1 VVGAK
6 DRSSV
11 GGLRDVAFP
20 AKQNMPLS
28 HGIERCCRRSM
39 LGYVVWDFVG
49 REDAW
54 ILVGLGLGFS
64 ILSEYD

>member
-1 VVGAK
+1 
-6 DRSSV
+6 
-11 GGLRDVAFP
+11 
-20 AKQNMPLS
+20 
-28 HGIERCCRRSM
+28 M